1 MVKYSYINK
10 LNGCVA
16 NFKPQQL
23 SDYESANFDDAAV
36 QPVNSYYDPVPKYI
50 NGCMYEEE
58 NVWQRKHKDKKL
70 CLHSFKCGI
79 VSTLS
84 FRLEG

>member
-23 SDYESANFDDAAV
+23 SDYEYENFDDAAV

-50 NGCMYEEE
+50 NECMYEEE
-58 NVWQRKHKDKKL
+58 NV
-70 CLHSFKCGI
+70 
-79 VSTLS
+79 
-84 FRLEG
+84 